1 MIQSYKD
8 RGNST
13 LQVFLD
19 SNTLTLLNYSFL
31 DSSLNIKLESN
42 SKESQ
47 AIQEKE
53 KAQREQQKQDSIQQD
68 SQAKEYKNKESK
80 AKESKNKDSLALV
93 SNDRDSQTQ
102 DSSLTASNDK
112 SQSTSMLPPIL
123 EDNEIKCPHNE
134 VVQLKSNK
142 GKTFLKQAYANNQ
155 EAQTNKDYG
164 YGSFKLLDESKKH
177 YKDEKILTQEI
188 WLYPAQAQKIR

>member
-1 MIQSYKD
+1 M
-8 RGNST
+8 
-13 LQVFLD
+13 
-19 SNTLTLLNYSFL
+19 
-31 DSSLNIKLESN
+31 
-42 SKESQ
+42 
-47 AIQEKE
+47 
-53 KAQREQQKQDSIQQD
+53 
-68 SQAKEYKNKESK
+68 
-80 AKESKNKDSLALV
+80 V
-93 SNDRDSQTQ
+93 SNDRESQTQ

-112 SQSTSMLPPIL
+112 SQSTSMLHPIL